1 MTALAQ
7 AKTDQSTSPTPSPKH
22 HQNLAFSDFFVG
34 VNQHDIYSDEF
45 RALKPKVQM
54 CYVYLSDFI
63 QKEDR
68 FKQQHTYQGRNYNLP
83 DGTLW
88 ANTGLKPK
96 LAEALCVTEETVVT
110 YLRDLANAGFLQHDP
125 KWKRVGNSI
134 RYQIVRLQDK
144 EVTTEY
150 LKKIHKPP
158 VKEEKTVDIA
168 KQIEQNRSNEQ
179 FSLVLDRKSN
189 TNSSSSLNNSN
200 PQLPLPGSETES
212 QEPIKIYPNLIN
224 AWKEKTKRVPR
235 AGGPAFV
242 VDFLTRFNLS
252 EVQAEKVLLRAIPN
266 FDYHHPDGSFINH
279 ITWIA
284 NDTRSY
290 DGTTGDWLRKEIEA
304 EGGKIPK
311 AKTNPASESSPVL
324 EIDLTQSKE
333 DVEATKKRAEQEQ
346 EKQAKYQREIEQG
359 IATKMPE
366 DLQERINRMKGK
378 RQ

>member
-7 AKTDQSTSPTPSPKH
+7 TKTDQSTNLTPIPKH

-45 RALKPKVQM
+45 KTLKPKVQM

-88 ANTGLKPK
+88 ANAGLKPK
-96 LAEALCVTEETVVT
+96 LAEALGVTEETVVT
-110 YLRDLANAGFLQHDP
+110 YLRDLADAGFLQHDP

-158 VKEEKTVDIA
+158 VKEEKTLDIA

-189 TNSSSSLNNSN
+189 TNSSSSLNNSES
-200 PQLPLPGSETES
+200 QLPLPGSEIEP
-212 QEPIKIYPNLIN
+212 QEPINPYFKISQL
-224 AWKEKTKRVPR
+224 WKEKTKRVPR

-266 FDYHHPDGSFINH
+266 FDGHHPDGNLVNH

-290 DGTTGDWLRKEIEA
+290 DGTTGDWLRKEIES
-304 EGGKIPK
+304 EGCKIPK
-311 AKTNPASESSPVL
+311 DKTKSLSESSPVL
-324 EIDLTQSKE
+324 EIDLIQSRE

-346 EKQAKYQREIEQG
+346 EKQAKYQREIEKG
-359 IATKMPE
+359 IATAMPK
-366 DLQERINRMKGK
+366 DLQERIDRMKGK

>member
-1 MTALAQ
+1 M
-7 AKTDQSTSPTPSPKH
+7 
-22 HQNLAFSDFFVG
+22 
-34 VNQHDIYSDEF
+34 
-45 RALKPKVQM
+45 
-54 CYVYLSDFI
+54 
-63 QKEDR
+63 
-68 FKQQHTYQGRNYNLP
+68 
-83 DGTLW
+83 W
-88 ANTGLKPK
+88 ANSGLKPK
-96 LAEALCVTEETVVT
+96 LAEALGVTEETVVT
-110 YLRDLANAGFLQHDP
+110 YLRVLADAGFLQHDP

-158 VKEEKTVDIA
+158 VKEEKTLDIA

-200 PQLPLPGSETES
+200 PQLPLPCSETES

-235 AGGPAFV
+235 AAGPEFV
-242 VDFLTRFNLS
+242 IDFLTRFNLS
-252 EVQAEKVLLRAIPN
+252 EVQAENVLLRAIPN
-266 FDYHHPDGSFINH
+266 FDGQHPDGNFVNH

-311 AKTNPASESSPVL
+311 AKTNPASEFSPVL

-333 DVEATKKRAEQEQ
+333 DVEATKKRTEQDQ

-359 IATKMPE
+359 IAITMPE
-366 DLQERINRMKGK
+366 DLQERINRMKEK